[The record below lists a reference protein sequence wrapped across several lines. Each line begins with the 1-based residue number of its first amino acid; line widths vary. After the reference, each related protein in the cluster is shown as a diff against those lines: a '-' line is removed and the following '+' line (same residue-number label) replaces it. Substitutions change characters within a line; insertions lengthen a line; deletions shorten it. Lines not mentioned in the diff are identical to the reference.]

1 MLASSLPPIPPQR
14 LVHDSGTAMADVVVL
29 HLKLFAQQLVK
40 MLNERGVAQG
50 GWPSQP
56 KESTPAS
63 GGGKGGGGGSTADSG
78 AKKAAGKAAA
88 EVSDDG
94 DDEYLDDEVGNG
106 GAPLSQTLTKGGG
119 GRGGG
124 AAAEVAAMGQKQA
137 QSRLEALQVVSLV
150 KEVLL
155 KVGLM
160 DPPKAKGVWGGE
172 GGGSA

>member
-1 MLASSLPPIPPQR
+1 
-14 LVHDSGTAMADVVVL
+14 MAEVVVL

-56 KESTPAS
+56 KESPPAS
-63 GGGKGGGGGSTADSG
+63 GGGKGGGANSG

-88 EVSDDG
+88 EVGDDG
-94 DDEYLDDEVGNG
+94 DDEYLDDEAGNG

-119 GRGGG
+119 GGGGG
-124 AAAEVAAMGQKQA
+124 AAAAAVAMTGPELGRQQA

-160 DPPKAKGVWGGE
+160 DPPKAKGVWGGK
-172 GGGSA
+172 GGGECMKGEGCEAGVE